1 MQIAPLTTQDTFAP
15 KFTAL
20 RGSNTDYL
28 FSTIKYDIEVKYG
41 NSVFYAPSFYYVE
54 AKNKQGAAI
63 WSGGKRLFLDS
74 LFQSDFISDKF
85 DKLILC
91 EVHDTG
97 DSSSLQIV
105 LVDLK
110 TGQEQYLTQ
119 KGSHDNYG
127 HFQSFDGVYYW
138 DGKDILVVDFETNAR
153 YALYGLLTDNFTGI
167 KAWSS
172 CPVARCV
179 VVVAD
184 AQQNNVSL
192 FNFREKRIVEQTTLE
207 LDKADNINLFL
218 INEPVKNRVII
229 SADYA
234 NRDGNGI
241 LKPLKTERYKIEF

>member
-1 MQIAPLTTQDTFAP
+1 MQITPLTTQDTFAP
-15 KFTAL
+15 KFTPL
-20 RGSNTDYL
+20 PGSNTDYL

-41 NSVFYAPSFYYVE
+41 SSVFYAPSFYYVE
-54 AKNKQGAAI
+54 AKNKQGAVI

-110 TGQEQYLTQ
+110 TGEEKYLTDI
-119 KGSHDNYG
+119 GSHDNYG

-138 DGKDILVVDFETNAR
+138 DGKDIRVIDFETNER
-153 YALYGLLTDNFTGI
+153 YVLYSLLQENFANI
-167 KAWSS
+167 KAWRP
-172 CPVARCV
+172 CPIAGCV
-179 VVVAD
+179 VVLTD

-192 FNFREKRIVEQTTLE
+192 FNFREKKIVEQLTLL
-207 LDKADNINLFL
+207 LDKADNINLFMT
-218 INEPVKNRVII
+218 NEPDKNRVII
-229 SADYA
+229 SADFA
-234 NRDGNGI
+234 NRDANGI

>member
-1 MQIAPLTTQDTFAP
+1 MQIAPLATQDTFAP
-15 KFTAL
+15 KFTTL
-20 RGSNTDYL
+20 PGSNTDYL
-28 FSTIKYDIEVKYG
+28 FSTTKYDIEVKYG
-41 NSVFYAPSFYYVE
+41 SSVFYAPSFYYVE
-54 AKNKQGAAI
+54 AKNKQGAVV

-110 TGQEQYLTQ
+110 TGQEQYLTP

-127 HFQSFDGVYYW
+127 HFQSFDGIYYW
-138 DGKDILVVDFETNAR
+138 DGKDIQVIDFETNER
-153 YALYGLLTDNFTGI
+153 HMLYSVLKETFADI
-167 KAWSS
+167 KAWRPS
-172 CPVARCV
+172 PVALCV
-179 VVVAD
+179 VVATA

-192 FNFREKRIVEQTTLE
+192 FNFRQNKIVEQLTLV

-218 INEPVKNRVII
+218 TNEPDKNRVII
-229 SADYA
+229 SADFA